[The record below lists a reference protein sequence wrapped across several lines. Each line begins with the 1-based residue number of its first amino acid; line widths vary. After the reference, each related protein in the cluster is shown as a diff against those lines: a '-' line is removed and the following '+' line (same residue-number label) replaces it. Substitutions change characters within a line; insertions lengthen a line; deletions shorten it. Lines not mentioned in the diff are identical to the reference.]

1 MATTACF
8 DIRNF
13 TDRLTPAKGSNRYIC
28 PVCGGNN
35 LTIDPNSTKY
45 KCWSGCECRDIR
57 EAIAPWDEVKGN
69 NTNRT
74 RVSRKRK
81 KSRSPAPAPI
91 PDEIQL
97 ARLPELTTA
106 RPSPEKP
113 HWIPKEAIEKAA
125 KASNVDTIR
134 EIRYW
139 YSETQ
144 WVSRFQ
150 WEDSSNPKGY
160 DKTFRQGHIKPD
172 GSSKWNKGKN
182 SWLPYRFDEVLA
194 QASGKWVMLLEG
206 EECVEFSREIQLV
219 AITLQGSSW
228 SSKSI
233 ENALG
238 DLKNAEVA
246 GVIFPRDNDDVGVE
260 KAKKV
265 SAAAAKLKFPCLV
278 VEPTKLWENMPHKG
292 DLVDWVKWGTSQGMN
307 AEDFIRRLE
316 EEIHAA
322 VDARIEE
329 SPRELSKADLLRLE
343 IKAYLQTDDI
353 VERSI
358 LRGQICSTYR
368 LSAKSFNA
376 IAQSLDTQSE
386 KPLARLLN
394 PEQFMSL
401 ETGGGAW
408 LIPGRIPATGVFVLA
423 GNAGVGKTTLA
434 YDAAAAVIY
443 GEEFLGESTT
453 KQGSVLFVASDEL
466 PAFGQDK
473 LINRDIQDNYHFLLD
488 WDVSQWSELEEAIEA
503 THPALVIVDSFNAI
517 QSAPDFDENSAL
529 ASQSVKKLEKLS
541 NKYSV
546 PVLLIHHL
554 NKSKEN
560 KGVNRVRGSSAI
572 AASCSAIAILEGEG
586 TVKRFHQPKIR
597 GSEPLDL
604 RIEMNPETG
613 IFKVLQGNCT
623 DAATKSLSDQL
634 LAFFNAN
641 PDKRFEMAEIAAQF
655 PGIDRDSLYKALNRL
670 VKRGLISKRPSQINW
685 RSKCWGLAH
694 SVTVSEK
701 PSSPDIEKK
710 YNPPSSD
717 IAKKQ
722 GGLPPPIGRD
732 RVSNDKDETIAQKD
746 FPSLDISLDT
756 HWTSIGHDND
766 CPTMKSSQGASLE
779 SLDIDAPQKGGEGVS
794 DHLDNENETQE
805 SPQSV
810 TGINTHSTDS
820 VNSQQSTNE
829 FAVRSSQLGVST
841 PESVEQ
847 SQNSPNPNS
856 NPNYELRAPSGGTKS
871 TTNYELAD
879 NCSLVTDYS
888 TYPHLTS
895 SDIRASKK
903 RASAILSRM
912 LSCTNYEQL
921 AAFCSEGEF
930 SETEINWVYCHL
942 LNDAQKDKVREAAHS
957 VQLTLFD
964 ALADNSSNV
973 PFVLDWDDLI
983 AATESELSRLGWST
997 EQAVDYLKETYGY
1010 SSRQLLSDEQILD
1023 FICSLR
1029 AMP

>member
-45 KCWSGCECRDIR
+45 QCWSGCENRDIR
-57 EAIAPWDEVKGN
+57 EAIAPWDEV
-69 NTNRT
+69 
-74 RVSRKRK
+74 SRKTYRPRNCERQPK
-81 KSRSPAPAPI
+81 KSRFSAPAPI
-91 PDEIQL
+91 PDKIEL
-97 ARLPELTTA
+97 ARLPELPTA
-106 RPSPEKP
+106 RPIPEKP
-113 HWIPKEAIEKAA
+113 HWIPKEVPESA
-125 KASNVDTIR
+125 V

-139 YSETQ
+139 YSSTQ

-150 WEDSSNPKGY
+150 WSDDSNPKGY

-194 QASGKWVMLLEG
+194 HGKGKWVMLTEG
-206 EECVEFSREIQLV
+206 EECVETGRSLGLV
-219 AITLQGSSW
+219 SITLQGSSW
-228 SSKSI
+228 SGKAV
-233 ENALG
+233 ENALSHLHSEG
-238 DLKNAEVA
+238 VA
-246 GVIFPRDNDDVGVE
+246 GVIFPRDNDDVGEE

-265 SAAAAKLKFPCLV
+265 SAAAALLQFPYLV

-322 VDARIEE
+322 VDARPYE
-329 SPRELSKADLLRLE
+329 SPEPELSKADLLRLE
-343 IKAYLQTDDI
+343 IKTYLQTSDI
-353 VERSI
+353 VEREI
-358 LRGQICSTYR
+358 LRGKICSTYR
-368 LSAKSFNA
+368 ISAKSFNA

-386 KPLARLLN
+386 KLKARLLN

-423 GNAGVGKTTLA
+423 GHAGVGKTTLA

-443 GEEFLGESTT
+443 GEEFLGESPT

-466 PAFGQDK
+466 PAFSQDK

-488 WDVSQWSELEEAIEA
+488 WDVSQWSELDAAIDDTRPE
-503 THPALVIVDSFNAI
+503 LVIVDSFNAI

-560 KGVNRVRGSSAI
+560 KGVNRLRGSSAI
-572 AASCSAIAILEGEG
+572 AASCSAIAILSGEG

-613 IFKVLQGNCT
+613 RFKVNEGNNT
-623 DAATKSLSDQL
+623 DGATKSLSERL

-722 GGLPPPIGRD
+722 GGLPPPIGRA
-732 RVSNDKDETIAQKD
+732 RVDNDNDEAIAQKE
-746 FPSLDISLDT
+746 FPSLDTSLDT
-756 HWTSIGHDND
+756 HWTLIGHDND

-779 SLDIDAPQKGGEGVS
+779 SLDIDAPQKGGERVS
-794 DHLDNENETQE
+794 NDGNNDSETHHSSQG
-805 SPQSV
+805 V

-820 VNSQQSTNE
+820 VNSQQSTVN
-829 FAVRSSQLGVST
+829 STQLVT
-841 PESVEQ
+841 
-847 SQNSPNPNS
+847 
-856 NPNYELRAPSGGTKS
+856 
-871 TTNYELAD
+871 D

-997 EQAVDYLKETYGY
+997 EQAVDYLKENYGH
-1010 SSRQLLSDEQILD
+1010 SSRQLLSDEQMLD
-1023 FICSLR
+1023 FIRALQ